1 MRYRTLLFLAALA
14 LALAACN
21 FTLAEDITPPPN
33 YVSPTAPPTL
43 GPLFPAQPPDV
54 QNGAVIYGEKCLAC
68 HGAAGMGDGEQG
80 KQLPVTVAALGLPE
94 LARAADPSAWYIIV
108 TQGNIEKFMPPF
120 SSLTEQERWDVV
132 AYALTLHTDPGESV
146 QGAALF
152 ETYCTKCHQ
161 TSEFGDQAKMAALSE
176 LSLFDTITTGKGEK
190 MPAFDN
196 LLEDER
202 WALAAYLRSL
212 TFAASTPTPEPVAA
226 TETPVPAEATPTA
239 ESAAT
244 PSAEGTPV
252 EGTPQ
257 AEVPTETPALGI
269 GPVRGTVV
277 LAGGGTIPSDLT
289 VTLRGFDHASD
300 ASGPQETLNQTME
313 VASDGSFLFEGI
325 DLPDGRILLAEMD
338 YGGIVYQT
346 ELVVLTE
353 GMTEVTLPELIIYEP
368 STDLS
373 ALTVVQGHA
382 FIEIADGVIQVIEFL
397 SLENPTQTS
406 IIVPVTADAMAI
418 APVPQGMTSL
428 GFDAQQ
434 GQAQPVAAGSDAFG
448 LPPSDLQY
456 GVVAGYE
463 MPYDK
468 KAELSLPFVLDV
480 PSGSLLVPPGVK
492 VSGDGLVDA
501 GQQDIGNG
509 TIYQVYEFGGV
520 QAGGTLDFTVS
531 GQPKTSTTSGGTD
544 ASQKNLLIGVGAF
557 GAVLILAG
565 VWMFFRDRGR
575 EEVEEEAGEDG
586 VEYEDTESILD
597 AIIALDDLHR
607 AGKIPDEIYQ
617 QRRADLKARLKQQ

>member
-1 MRYRTLLFLAALA
+1 MKSRAFLLFALIG
-14 LALAACN
+14 LTLAACN
-21 FTLAEDITPPPN
+21 FTLAEDVTPPPN

-68 HGAAGMGDGEQG
+68 HGPAGMGDGEQG
-80 KQLPVTVAALGLPE
+80 KQLPVTVAALGLPD
-94 LARAADPSAWYIIV
+94 LARAVDPSAWYTVV

-120 SSLTEQERWDVV
+120 SSLSEQERWDVV
-132 AYALTLHTDPGESV
+132 AYALTLHTDPGEIV
-146 QGAALF
+146 QGKALF
-152 ETYCTKCHQ
+152 EANCVKCHQ
-161 TSEFGDQAKMAALSE
+161 PADFSDQAKMAALSE

-212 TFAASTPTPEPVAA
+212 TFAASTSTPEPAAA
-226 TETPVPAEATPTA
+226 TETPVPAEATPTG
-239 ESAAT
+239 EAAAAPT
-244 PSAEGTPV
+244 AEGTPV
-252 EGTPQ
+252 ESTPQ
-257 AEVPTETPALGI
+257 AEVPTEAPAPGV

-277 LAGGGTIPSDLT
+277 LAGGGTIPSGLT

-300 ASGPQETLNQTME
+300 ASGPQEMLNQTME
-313 VASDGSFLFEGI
+313 VASDGSFEFAGI
-325 DLPDGRILLAEMD
+325 DLLDGRILLAETD
-338 YGGIVYQT
+338 YGGIIYQT

-353 GMTEVTLPELIIYEP
+353 GMTEVNLPELTVYES

-382 FIEIADGVIQVIEFL
+382 FIEISDGVIQVIEFL
-397 SLENPTQTS
+397 SIENTTQTS
-406 IIVPVTADAMAI
+406 IVVTVTTDSMSI

-434 GQAQPVAAGSDAFG
+434 GQAQPVAAGSDAFA
-448 LPPSDLQY
+448 LPPSDLPY
-456 GVVAGYE
+456 GVVAGFE

-468 KAELSLPFVLDV
+468 KAEVSLPFVLDV

-509 TIYQVYEFGGV
+509 TIYQVYEFGGIR
-520 QAGGTLDFTVS
+520 AGGRLDFTVS
-531 GQPKTSTTSGGTD
+531 GQPKLD
-544 ASQKNLLIGVGAF
+544 APADADVSRQNLLIGVGAF
-557 GAVLILAG
+557 GVVLILAG
-565 VWMFFRDRGR
+565 AWMFFRDRGR
-575 EEVEEEAGEDG
+575 ENAEEETGEDE

-607 AGKIPDEIYQ
+607 AGKIPDEAYQ
-617 QRRADLKARLKQQ
+617 QKRAELKERLKQSS

>member
-1 MRYRTLLFLAALA
+1 MKSRTFILLALLG

-43 GPLFPAQPPDV
+43 GPLFPPRPPDV

-68 HGAAGMGDGEQG
+68 HGPAGMGDGEQG

-132 AYALTLHTDPGESV
+132 AYALTLHTDPGEIV

-152 ETYCTKCHQ
+152 EANCVKCHQ
-161 TSEFGDQAKMAALSE
+161 PADFSDQAKMAALSE
-176 LSLFDTITTGKGEK
+176 LSLFDNITTGKGEK

-212 TFAASTPTPEPVAA
+212 TFAASTPTPEPAAA
-226 TETPVPAEATPTA
+226 TATPVPAEATPAA

-244 PSAEGTPV
+244 PSAEGTPS
-252 EGTPQ
+252 EGAAQT
-257 AEVPTETPALGI
+257 EVPAETPALGS

-277 LAGGGTIPSDLT
+277 LAGGGAIPPGLT
-289 VTLRGFDHASD
+289 VALRGFDHASD

-313 VASDGSFLFEGI
+313 VASDGSFVFEGI
-325 DLPDGRILLAEMD
+325 DLPDGRILLAETD
-338 YGGIVYQT
+338 YGGVVYQT
-346 ELVVLTE
+346 ELVVLTA
-353 GMTEVTLPELIIYEP
+353 GMTEAVLPELTLYEP
-368 STDLS
+368 STDFS
-373 ALTVVQGHA
+373 ALTVEQGHA
-382 FIEIADGVIQVIEFL
+382 FIEISDGVIQVIEFL
-397 SLENPTQTS
+397 SIENTTQTS
-406 IIVPVTADAMAI
+406 IIVPVTTDFMAL

-434 GQAQPVAAGSDAFG
+434 GQAQPVAAGSDAFA
-448 LPPSDLQY
+448 LPPSDSPY
-456 GVVAGYE
+456 GLVAGFE

-468 KAELSLPFVLDV
+468 KAQVSLPFALDI

-492 VSGDGLVDA
+492 IKGEGLVDA

-509 TIYQVYEFGGV
+509 TIYQIYEFGDI

-531 GQPKTSTTSGGTD
+531 GRPRASGETET
-544 ASQKNLLIGVGAF
+544 SQKNLLIGIGAF

-565 VWMFFRDRGR
+565 AWMFFRDRGR
-575 EEVEEEAGEDG
+575 EEAEEEADENG

-607 AGKIPDEIYQ
+607 AGKIPDEAYQ
-617 QRRADLKARLKQQ
+617 QRRADLKGRLKQ